1 LLRLNLEASTRDEC
15 DTHVAQLLS
24 VITA

>member
-1 LLRLNLEASTRDEC
+1 LRLNLEASTRDEC
-15 DTHVAQLLS
+15 DIHVAELLS